1 MGVAY
6 TDKIACNIQLVTLIG
21 MRLHVLVPHPL
32 VFAWRAVESG
42 WMLVD
47 QILRYSRHWNLRGL
61 ATYSQ
66 YQVDTFGQGTNVRRR
81 CKRIREELDLRLAD
95 LQRA

>member
-6 TDKIACNIQLVTLIG
+6 TDRIACNIQLVTLIG

-32 VFAWRAVESG
+32 VFPVSAVESG

-47 QILRYSRHWNLRGL
+47 QILRRSRRWNLRGL
-61 ATYSQ
+61 VTYDQ
-66 YQVDTFGQGTNVRRR
+66 YQVDTFGQGTNVQRS
-81 CKRIREELDLRLAD
+81 CLPIREELDL
-95 LQRA
+95 